1 MHQVFDAEKTSAE
14 LERWIRSSVQ
24 QKLKKRGAVVGIS
37 GGIDSTVVASLCCRA
52 LGPQRV
58 VGIAMPEKDSSPESL
73 ALAQRLAQQLNI
85 ELAVEDL
92 TPALEGLGAYRRRD
106 TAVKRIFPDYHTGQ
120 GFKITL
126 QSKPLESNTLN
137 VFQITRVDEQ
147 GVEESVRLNY
157 AEYAQIVA
165 ASNMKQRLRMTTLY
179 YHAEQRNYAVVGTG
193 NKNEIQLG
201 FFVKYGDGGSDLVP
215 IGHLYKSQIFQLA
228 EYLQVPREIISRK
241 PTTDTYPAEVTQEDF
256 FFRVSFSTLDAI
268 WEEME
273 NGGDAE
279 TIARCLSLSTSQVKR
294 VMDDIGQKH
303 GNTRYLRL
311 PPLAF
316 TAPPSEGDDACVE
329 PGS

>member
-1 MHQVFDAEKTSAE
+1 M
-14 LERWIRSSVQ
+14 
-24 QKLKKRGAVVGIS
+24 
-37 GGIDSTVVASLCCRA
+37 
-52 LGPQRV
+52 
-58 VGIAMPEKDSSPESL
+58 
-73 ALAQRLAQQLNI
+73 
-85 ELAVEDL
+85 
-92 TPALEGLGAYRRRD
+92 GAYRRRD
-106 TAVKRIFPDYHTGQ
+106 AAVKRIFPDYHAGQ

-137 VFQITRVDEQ
+137 VFQITRVDEH
-147 GVEESVRLNY
+147 GGEESIRLNY

-279 TIARCLSLSTSQVKR
+279 TIARSLSLSPSQVKR
-294 VMDDIGQKH
+294 VMDDIRQKH

-311 PPLAF
+311 PPLACI
-316 TAPPSEGDDACVE
+316 APRPEGNDQCAE
-329 PGS
+329 QGG

>member
-1 MHQVFDAEKTSAE
+1 MQQVFDAAQTSAE
-14 LERWIRSSVQ
+14 LERWIRSSIQ
-24 QKLKKRGAVVGIS
+24 QRLKKRGAIIGIS
-37 GGIDSTVVASLCCRA
+37 GGLDSSVAASLCCRA

-73 ALAQRLAQQLNI
+73 TLAQRLAHQLNI
-85 ELAVEDL
+85 ELAIEDL

-106 TAVKRIFPDYHTGQ
+106 AAVKRIFPDYHDGQ

-126 QSKPLESNTLN
+126 QSRPLESNTLN

-147 GVEESVRLNY
+147 GGEDSVRLNY
-157 AEYAQIVA
+157 VEYAQIVA

-279 TIARCLSLSTSQVKR
+279 TIARRLQLSPAQAQR
-294 VMDDIGQKH
+294 VMDDIRQKH
-303 GNTRYLRL
+303 GNTHYLRL
-311 PPLAF
+311 PPLTF
-316 TAPPSEGDDACVE
+316 PPPAT
-329 PGS
+329 GSSAGPKEQNG